1 MIARLTGNLVEK
13 TFNSCVIDAQGVGYE
28 VNIPLST
35 FDKLPLNEEKVT
47 LYIFTQVREDA
58 ITLYGFVTAAEKDLF
73 KLLLNVNGIG
83 GKLALSV
90 LSAMPIDNF
99 CSAIAHSDLKTLSRI
114 NGIGKKTAERLILEL
129 KDKLSAGTAASV
141 FAAPAAGGSANTGNN
156 AATDA
161 AMALE
166 QLGFKRDAIDKVIK
180 LLLAELPK
188 DEHTSEI
195 LLRQAIIKLNF

>member
-13 TFNSCVIDAQGVGYE
+13 TFNSCVIDANGVGYE

-47 LYIFTQVREDA
+47 LHIFTQVREDA
-58 ITLYGFVTAAEKDLF
+58 ITLFGFFTAAEKDLF

-99 CSAIAHSDLKTLSRI
+99 CSAIAHGDLKALSRI

-129 KDKLSAGTAASV
+129 KDKLAAGTTASV
-141 FAAPAAGGSANTGNN
+141 FTAPAAGANLNN

-188 DEHTSEI
+188 NEHTSEI

>member
-13 TFNSCVIDAQGVGYE
+13 TFNTCVVDANGVGYE

-35 FDKLPLNEEKVT
+35 FDKLPLDNEKVT
-47 LYIFTQVREDA
+47 LFIYTQVREDA
-58 ITLYGFVTAAEKDLF
+58 IVLFGFFSAAEKDLF

-99 CSAIAHSDLKTLSRI
+99 CNAIAHSDLKTLSRI
-114 NGIGKKTAERLILEL
+114 SGIGKKTAERLILEL

-141 FAAPAAGGSANTGNN
+141 FTIPAAGGAANPNN

-180 LLLAELPK
+180 LLLAELPQA
-188 DEHTSEI
+188 EHTSEI

>member
-13 TFNSCVIDAQGVGYE
+13 TFNSCVIDAHGVGYE

-47 LYIFTQVREDA
+47 LHVFTQVREDA
-58 ITLYGFVTAAEKDLF
+58 ITLFGFFSAAEKDLF

-90 LSAMPIDNF
+90 LSAMPVENF
-99 CSAIAHSDLKTLSRI
+99 CSAIAHSDLKALSRI

-129 KDKLSAGTAASV
+129 KDKLSAGTTGSV
-141 FAAPAAGGSANTGNN
+141 FTAPAAGAAANLNN
-156 AATDA
+156 GATDA